1 MSRDNRLLTKTYEE
15 KFVGVNMSLLNSPA
29 WIALDRA
36 AQALFFDLRVKV
48 NGYNNGNINAT
59 LSELVHR
66 GWTSSATLAKCLR
79 QLESLGFIA
88 KTRATVGVEKGSKVC
103 NLYRFTDLPV
113 LEQQKQHIQG
123 GNATHDYKA
132 YAALKDAKHAVSAAS
147 PTQKKRSLQKLKRY
161 ASEIEAIAAIN
172 ASFIEVGL
180 KTRTQTL
187 KRQIVGYAMQ
197 TQ

>member
-1 MSRDNRLLTKTYEE
+1 MGRDNKLVTRTYED

-48 NGYNNGNINAT
+48 NGYNNGNINAA
-59 LSELVHR
+59 LIELRHR
-66 GWTSSATLAKCLR
+66 GWNSPTTLAKCLR
-79 QLESLGFIA
+79 QLEALGFIA

-113 LEQQKQHIQG
+113 LEQQKQHIQARI
-123 GNATHDYKA
+123 ATHEYKV
-132 YAALKDAKHAVSAAS
+132 YAALRDARGAVTAAS
-147 PTQKKRSLQKLKRY
+147 TPKKKMSLQKLERH
-161 ASEIEAIAAIN
+161 ATETEAMGQFDAP
-172 ASFIEVGL
+172 FIEVGL
-180 KTRTQTL
+180 KTGLQKV
-187 KRQIVGYAMQ
+187 KREIAGNALQ